1 MTRRVSRA
9 LLLLAVLALL
19 AAPLAAQGLDVE
31 PVFDVAL
38 LPDQAPLVAGQPYR
52 LAAVVR
58 VQRGWHINSHE
69 PGDEFAVPTEAAWA
83 LPEGWSSPT
92 TVYPAGEPLQF
103 EFSEKP
109 LSVWSGEQ
117 VIVARGVVPPGA
129 GGTAKLAVEVSAQA
143 CNNTQCLPPTE
154 VSASVEVEVA
164 PAGTASEP
172 RNSELFKGVAAP
184 PAGGSGGAGTS
195 ATSGGTSASS
205 GSPTSPAPGS
215 VEARLAAAGLPLQ
228 LLLVFLAGLAL
239 NLTPC
244 VYPLIPITVGFFAQQ
259 GKERTGG
266 TFALAVLY
274 VLGMSVTYSV
284 LGVAAALTGQ
294 LFGAALQ
301 SPVVVIGIAAVMVAL
316 ALSMFGVWELRVP
329 AWAMRVGGGRSGAA
343 GAVVM
348 GLVVG
353 FVAAPCIGPFVLGLL
368 TYVGQE
374 GSPLLGF
381 ALFFTLALG
390 LGVPYLLLGT
400 FTGAVQK
407 LPAAGAWMIG
417 VRKVFGVLLLGLAAF
432 FLGPLLPAPIGAWL
446 MAGVLL
452 LGGLYLL
459 VVDRTGHEQ
468 PWIDRVMR
476 VVAAT
481 LVVVGVLQL
490 PHAAERE
497 ASEKLAWKPYDDTAV
512 QAALASDKPVII
524 DFYADWC
531 APCKELDEKTFSD
544 PRVARELSG
553 YARFKA
559 NFTTRNDEVERLTER
574 FKVRGMPTVTVMRDG
589 TEIFRITGFEPPER
603 FLERLQA
610 VGS

>member
-1 MTRRVSRA
+1 MTRRVLRA
-9 LLLLAVLALL
+9 MLMLALL

-31 PVFDVAL
+31 PVFDVAVL
-38 LPDQAPLVAGQPYR
+38 ADRAPLVAGQPFQ

-58 VQRGWHINSHE
+58 VERGWHVNSHD
-69 PGDEFAVPTEAAWA
+69 PGDEFAVPTDAAWD
-83 LPEGWSSPT
+83 LPEGWAPLT
-92 TVYPAGEPLQF
+92 TTFPPGEELSF
-103 EFSEKP
+103 AFSEQP
-109 LSVWSGEQ
+109 LRVWSGEQ
-117 VIVARGVVPPGA
+117 IIVGRGIVPA
-129 GGTAKLAVEVSAQA
+129 SASGTVRFVVEVTAQA
-143 CNNTQCLPPTE
+143 CNNTQCLPPTA
-154 VSASVEVEVA
+154 VSANVELEVA
-164 PAGTASEP
+164 AAGTASEP
-172 RNSELFKGVAAP
+172 RNRELFEAP
-184 PAGGSGGAGTS
+184 PAPPAPGGGSPGAAAGLGTPPS
-195 ATSGGTSASS
+195 
-205 GSPTSPAPGS
+205 SPAPGS

-259 GKERTGG
+259 GKERAGG
-266 TFALAVLY
+266 TFVLAVLY

-284 LGVAAALTGQ
+284 LGVAAALTGR

-301 SPVVVIGIAAVMVAL
+301 SPVVIVGIAVVMVAL

-329 AWAMRVGGGRSGAA
+329 GWAMRVGGGRGGAV

-368 TYVGQE
+368 TYVGQV
-374 GSPLLGF
+374 GSPVLGF

-407 LPAAGAWMIG
+407 LPAAGGWMIG
-417 VRKVFGVLLLGLAAF
+417 VRKVFGVLLLGLAAYF
-432 FLGPLLPAPIGAWL
+432 VGPLLPGQAGGWL

-476 VVAAT
+476 LVAAA
-481 LVVVGVLQL
+481 LIVVGVLQL
-490 PHAAERE
+490 PHRAAR
-497 ASEKLAWKPYDDTAV
+497 AVDGDLAWQQYDDAAV
-512 QAALASDKPVII
+512 QAALDGDKPVII

-531 APCKELDEKTFSD
+531 APCRELDEKTFSD
-544 PRVARELSG
+544 PRVVQELSG

-559 NFTTRNDEVERLTER
+559 DFTTRSDRVDRLTER
-574 FKVRGMPTVTVMRDG
+574 FKVRGMPTVTVIRG
-589 TEIFRITGFEPPER
+589 GREVFRITGFEPPER
-603 FLERLQA
+603 FLERLRA